1 MFFAAVIWSLVSVA
15 RRQCCA
21 GRCLQVPRSSQN
33 QCGGKTSAPRAEGKG
48 WFAALVDP
56 SLGCVNGAAA
66 QALHQC
72 GGAAGGEKELAEER
86 TIAAFNGGATL
97 KC

>member
-1 MFFAAVIWSLVSVA
+1 MFFAAIIWSLVSIA
-15 RRQCCA
+15 RCQCCA

-33 QCGGKTSAPRAEGKG
+33 QSGGKTSAPRAEGKE
-48 WFAALVDP
+48 WFAAEVDP

-66 QALHQC
+66 QALHQRE
-72 GGAAGGEKELAEER
+72 GDAGGEKELAEEG